1 MSLTETHTN
10 VLCFGNTTGG
20 IDLIPAGG
28 TAPYTYLWSNTAT
41 NEDLSNIA
49 SGTYSVTTT
58 DANGCTATLSVIIT
72 QPVAALS
79 LTETHTNVLCFG
91 NTTGAID
98 LIPAGGTAPY
108 AYLWSNNAT
117 TEDIANIASG
127 IYTVTT
133 TDANGC
139 TATLSVTIT
148 QPVAGMNLTETHSN
162 VLCFG
167 ASTASIDQTVTG
179 GTGPYTYL
187 WSNTATTED
196 LTNIASGTYTVTTT
210 DASGCTATLS
220 VIITQPAA
228 ALSLTET
235 HTNVLCFG
243 NTTAGIDL
251 IPAGGTGPYTYL
263 WSNNATTE
271 DLSNIASGTYSVTTT
286 DANGCTATL
295 SVIITQPVAG
305 LSLTETHTNVLCFG
319 ASTASI
325 DQTVSGGTAPYT
337 YLWSNN
343 GTSEDIA
350 NLASGTYSVT
360 TTDASGCTATL
371 SVTITQPAA
380 GLSLTETH
388 TNVLCFGN
396 TTASIDLIPAGGT
409 GPYTYL
415 WSNTATTED
424 LTNIASGTYTV
435 TTTDASGCTAT
446 LSVTIAQ
453 PAAGLS
459 LTETHTNVLCF
470 GNATGGINLT
480 PAGGTAPYTYLW
492 SNNATTEDLSNVA
505 SGTYTVTTTDANG
518 CTATLSVTITQPIVG
533 LSLTETHTNVLC
545 FSNATAGINQTVT
558 GGTGPYTY
566 LWSNT
571 ATTEDIANLASG
583 TYSVT
588 TTDASGCTATLSV
601 TITQPAAGLSLTE
614 THTNVLC
621 FGNATAGINQTATG
635 GTGPYTYL
643 WSNNATTEDL
653 ANIPSGTYTVTTTD
667 ANGCTATLSVTI
679 TQPAAALSMVST
691 IQNVVCVNGTGSVDL
706 TVSGGTP
713 NYTYLWSNNA
723 TTQDLLAVISGL
735 YTVTVT
741 DANGCTAT
749 FSSTVAQ
756 AVSSTPIQINNQT
769 GTNILSCLTTAIVL
783 QGTGGTNYTWNA
795 GSTPNSATN
804 TFIAPGTYT
813 LSTFDSNNCPVTVS
827 VSITQNISLP
837 IITITSNS
845 GGLALDCNNSSI
857 SVTANGASQY
867 AWSGGLGNNANATMS
882 SVGTYSVVGTGANGC
897 IDSAAI
903 TITLAPSPSV
913 TINDTS
919 ICNGQSLI
927 LAPTFFPAGGSIIW
941 SNALPTPT
949 ISVSPNATTTYNVL
963 YTWNGCTVAE
973 DIQVTVNPTP
983 TVTVNNPTI
992 CLGDQTIITA
1002 TPNLLG
1008 GTYLWSGAQTTN
1020 TISVSPVQNNT
1031 NYSVLYSLNGCVS
1044 QNATAVV
1051 TVNPIPTVNVLPI
1064 TICSGQSGNLV
1075 ATPNL
1080 PGGNFL
1086 WSNGGETTNSITAS
1100 PTTTTTYPVIY
1111 TLNGCPSLQAT
1122 GTLNVNPLPIAS
1134 MLADTLSGCAPLTV
1148 SFEADTTNQQAS
1160 YQWTSNSGGSGNGA
1174 SSMMTFTN
1182 GGCYNI
1188 TLTATMNG
1196 CVSSATNLNYICV
1209 EALPV
1214 AEFSTSISHF
1224 SESSQSMNLINSSS
1238 GASSYV
1244 WSFGD
1249 GYSSVVESPTHLFAN
1264 TTSGYTIMLT
1274 AISSLGCVDS
1284 SMVTIDYQESEV
1296 YYIPN
1301 SFTPDGDKFN
1311 QVFLPIFTAGI
1322 DPYNYIMEIYNRWGE
1337 VIFETHNMEYGW
1349 DGSYGLEGNDCPAGS
1364 YTYRI
1369 VIKLPDIDERK
1380 IIAGHVN
1387 LIR

>member
-1 MSLTETHTN
+1 M
-10 VLCFGNTTGG
+10 
-20 IDLIPAGG
+20 
-28 TAPYTYLWSNTAT
+28 
-41 NEDLSNIA
+41 
-49 SGTYSVTTT
+49 
-58 DANGCTATLSVIIT
+58 SVIIT
-72 QPVAALS
+72 QP
-79 LTETHTNVLCFG
+79 T
-91 NTTGAID
+91 
-98 LIPAGGTAPY
+98 
-108 AYLWSNNAT
+108 
-117 TEDIANIASG
+117 
-127 IYTVTT
+127 
-133 TDANGC
+133 
-139 TATLSVTIT
+139 
-148 QPVAGMNLTETHSN
+148 
-162 VLCFG
+162 
-167 ASTASIDQTVTG
+167 
-179 GTGPYTYL
+179 
-187 WSNTATTED
+187 
-196 LTNIASGTYTVTTT
+196 
-210 DASGCTATLS
+210 
-220 VIITQPAA
+220 
-228 ALSLTET
+228 
-235 HTNVLCFG
+235 
-243 NTTAGIDL
+243 
-251 IPAGGTGPYTYL
+251 
-263 WSNNATTE
+263 
-271 DLSNIASGTYSVTTT
+271 
-286 DANGCTATL
+286 
-295 SVIITQPVAG
+295 AG

-371 SVTITQPAA
+371 SVMITQPAA

-388 TNVLCFGN
+388 TNVLCFG
-396 TTASIDLIPAGGT
+396 ASTSSINQTVTGGT
-409 GPYTYL
+409 GPYSYL
-415 WSNTATTED
+415 WNNNASTED
-424 LTNIASGTYTV
+424 ITNVPSGTYTV
-435 TTTDASGCTAT
+435 TTTDANGCSAT
-446 LSVTIAQ
+446 LSVTITQ
-453 PAAGLS
+453 PTTGLS
-459 LTETHTNVLCF
+459 LTETHTNILCF
-470 GNATGGINLT
+470 GNTTGGINLT
-480 PAGGTAPYTYLW
+480 PAGGTTPYTYLW
-492 SNNATTEDLSNVA
+492 SNNATTEDLSNIA
-505 SGTYTVTTTDANG
+505 SGTYSVTTTDANG
-518 CTATLSVTITQPIVG
+518 CTAILSVTITQPQTGIT
-533 LSLTETHTNVLC
+533 LTETHTNVLC
-545 FSNATAGINQTVT
+545 FGNTTAGINQAVT

-566 LWSNT
+566 LWSNN

-601 TITQPAAGLSLTE
+601 TITQPQTGITLTE

-621 FGNATAGINQTATG
+621 YGNSTAGINQTVTG

-643 WSNNATTEDL
+643 WSNTATTEDL
-653 ANIPSGTYTVTTTD
+653 ANLASGTYTVTTTD

-679 TQPAAALSMVST
+679 TQPSAALSMVST

-749 FSSTVAQ
+749 FNSTVAQ
-756 AVSSTPIQINNQT
+756 AVSSTPVQINNQT

-867 AWSGGLGNNANATMS
+867 AWSGGLGNNANTTIS

-949 ISVSPNATTTYNVL
+949 ISVSPNVTTTYSVL

-973 DIQVTVNPTP
+973 DILVTVNPTP
-983 TVTVNNPTI
+983 TVIVNNPTI
-992 CLGDQTIITA
+992 CLGDQALITA

-1031 NYSVLYSLNGCVS
+1031 NYSVVYSLNGCVS

-1051 TVNPIPTVNVLPI
+1051 TVNPIPTVNVLPV
-1064 TICSGQSGNLV
+1064 TICNGQSGNLV

-1086 WSNGGETTNSITAS
+1086 WINGGEITNSITAS

-1111 TLNGCPSLQAT
+1111 TLNGCPSLQAA

-1148 SFEADTTNQQAS
+1148 SFEADTTNQQAT
-1160 YQWTSNSGGSGNGA
+1160 YQWASNSGGSGNGA
-1174 SSMMTFTN
+1174 TSMMTFTN

-1196 CVSSATNLNYICV
+1196 CVSSTTNLNYICV

-1238 GASSYV
+1238 GASSYI

-1249 GYSSVVESPTHLFAN
+1249 GSSSAIESPTHLFAN

-1274 AISSLGCVDS
+1274 AISSLGCADS
-1284 SMVTIDYQESEV
+1284 TLVTIDYQEDEV
-1296 YYIPN
+1296 FYIPN

-1322 DPYNYIMEIYNRWGE
+1322 DPYNYMMEIYNRWGE

-1349 DGSYGLEGNDCPAGS
+1349 DGSYGLEGNDCPNGA

-1369 VIKLPDIDERK
+1369 VIKMPDIDERK
-1380 IIAGHVN
+1380 IIVGHVN